1 MQGVIFIF
9 LFPVFLCPYF
19 FPFLLETFNAV
30 ILLCM
35 PVSSSNT
42 VKLCGCGK
50 QLLWSMLGQAE
61 NDHANLQRSNTLRM
75 STKAHRKANRISF
88 YHTVLE
94 EEGGRLSDNGGYLTS
109 EAYYSVQGCRE
120 SLNGR
125 G

>member
-94 EEGGRLSDNGGYLTS
+94 EEGGRLSDNGG
-109 EAYYSVQGCRE
+109 
-120 SLNGR
+120 
-125 G
+125 